1 MVYTADLK
9 SAARKG
15 LRVRVPP
22 LAPKNIMWKII
33 SGKMTL
39 NVSPTLD
46 DAMIFAKN
54 YGEFVTITDG
64 TTEFVGKFGVDE
76 VKDPLY
82 NGWISRK
89 KR

>member
-22 LAPKNIMWKII
+22 LAPKNIMWKIK

-64 TTEFVGKFGVDE
+64 TIEFVGKFGVDE

-89 KR
+89 KK